1 MVNLGHARR
10 HTTFAAITSIAAAL
24 LLSPAALMSA
34 WVYAESLPMQVYAT
48 AVGEIR
54 PIVLDQWISLRVNTD
69 TGATVTTHDE
79 MCDVELD
86 HGEVLFEV
94 ERESPRA
101 LRVVLGGMV
110 MSTRAARF
118 SVRVRDLRN
127 VDLLVSKGQVT
138 VGTTLVSEHQMAMIS
153 PDGMRLRDLE
163 EEDVARRLEW
173 IHGRLAFAG
182 EPLAEAVAEFNRYNK
197 RKLMISDRTI
207 GFIPIGGQFRV
218 SDVPSFVA
226 ALRLLGVRAADND
239 ENGVRLFG
247 AKGAD

>member
-10 HTTFAAITSIAAAL
+10 HTTFAAITSIAAAT

-48 AVGEIR
+48 AIGEIR
-54 PIVLDQWISLRVNTD
+54 LIVLDQWISLRVNTD
-69 TGATVTTHDE
+69 TGATVTTHDQI
-79 MCDVELD
+79 CDVELG
-86 HGEVLFEV
+86 HGEVLFEI
-94 ERESPRA
+94 EPESPRG
-101 LRVVLGGMV
+101 LRVLLGSMV

-138 VGTTLVSEHQMAMIS
+138 VGTTLVGEHQLAMIS
-153 PDGMRLRDLE
+153 PDGLRLRNVE

-197 RKLMISDRTI
+197 RKLMIADRAI
-207 GFIPIGGQFRV
+207 SFIPIGGQFRV

-226 ALRLLGVRAADND
+226 ALRLLGVRAVDND
-239 ENGVRLFG
+239 ENGVELFG
-247 AKGAD
+247 TKGTD